1 MKIAKSV
8 LRKIIARK
16 DIIFNKHFRA
26 PTIYCQVLIFFDKF
40 YRIFFHQLQVR
51 ILKNIYSKNLI
62 YRNCNRNSRSVNF
75 PCECGFPLKKTYNK
89 YELLRTSFSRIL
101 ATDKETH
108 INSMMML
115 LCIAQHLSNIWSSVY
130 ENVKQHWG
138 WVKKKR
144 CL

>member
-26 PTIYCQVLIFFDKF
+26 PTIYCQVLIFVDKF
-40 YRIFFHQLQVR
+40 CRIFFHQLQVGV
-51 ILKNIYSKNLI
+51 LKNICSKNLT
-62 YRNCNRNSRSVNF
+62 YRNCNRNRRSVNF
-75 PCECGFPLKKTYNK
+75 PCECEFPLKKTYNK

-115 LCIAQHLSNIWSSVY
+115 LCITQHLSNIWSSVY